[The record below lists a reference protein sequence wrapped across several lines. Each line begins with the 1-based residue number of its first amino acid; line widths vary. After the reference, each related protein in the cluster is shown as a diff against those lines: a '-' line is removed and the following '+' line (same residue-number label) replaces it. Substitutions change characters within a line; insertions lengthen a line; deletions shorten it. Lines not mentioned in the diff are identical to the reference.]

1 MSRFPSK
8 LSDNSFG
15 KTVVATRDLSPGT
28 LVERFRGEVRRYE
41 ELPEAEI
48 IYVISFE
55 PGLWIIPEPNAR
67 FLNHSCDANCRFMD
81 NGDVLTTREVGA
93 GEELTIPYDFAV
105 SSLGPDDASNAGLS
119 LIDRLATALDIRPGE
134 RRLVALLTVH
144 SFFVG
149 IPRVATGTAVMALF
163 LVQFDASNP
172 PYVYIGAAAVIP
184 LTGFVRLRLASR
196 LSLTRLLSID
206 LAFVLGMLL
215 LLRGAL
221 MTSPG
226 AYWVAMILP
235 VWYEV
240 EWVLLNL
247 EFWGLAGNLM
257 NIRQGKRLF
266 GLIGAGELIAGAI
279 VGLLSPRIVAAIGT
293 PNPLLISAVSV
304 TIPFGILFAISR
316 SFKLRPAPLD
326 DDPEARRPR
335 FRELMRSRY
344 LGLLFRLV
352 AVSYLGYYVVDN
364 VFYNLA
370 HARHPRQDELAG
382 FLGVFWGMVSLLTI
396 VSRTIAPG
404 RVLSRYGLGEG
415 LLALPV
421 TIAAGISVVV
431 LGGSMIETA
440 GTVFWVIAVTKL
452 TDQVLRESIDHS
464 AMLVLY
470 QPLPAIQR
478 VRAQTAVEGI
488 VGPIAGGVA
497 GVALLFLI
505 KVLDFG
511 TMQLA
516 LVLLG
521 VVIAWTAV
529 AVVIRREYA
538 AVLMNALARRRL
550 TAQTLSLRDASSIAV
565 LKRGLD
571 SQHPAEVL
579 YCLNTLEEVRH
590 PSLDQFLARLLDH
603 LSPEVRRE
611 ALLRVER
618 RGPQSLL
625 PKVREMV
632 ATEKEPTV
640 RASALRALA
649 ALGDPDDLESIM
661 SLVDVPDASI
671 REGARVALLRHGGIE
686 GVLKAGQ
693 RLVESTRAEDP
704 AQRAAGA
711 RLIGAVG
718 VSNFYRPVLALL
730 DDPALDVRRAAIH
743 AARELENPRLWP
755 RVLAAASDPRLR
767 SAAHSALVTGGEAV
781 LRLLQEAYED
791 AEMTSDVS
799 TRRRLVRLA
808 SHIRS
813 SASTA
818 FLWRLAQSED
828 PAFRHSSLQALVL
841 GGHRASEG
849 QEKLIHQRVEIE
861 VSEAVGTTAAIVD
874 LSQGRF
880 DASLVISSLEHSFDT
895 SRDRIL
901 AWLYFIYPPESI
913 QRARVNLGSRAAEKR
928 AQAVELVDTMITA
941 HLAEIV
947 IPMIEDLE
955 PRARLDRLR
964 GRFPHPSIDP
974 EQRLR
979 EIASGGEERSSWTRA
994 CALHAG
1000 MEAGVPHL
1008 EDAVRGAL
1016 ASTQTLIPE
1025 TGAWAAARL
1034 DEPVA
1039 ENGKSKRLVEAF
1051 GAAKDAGGGNRM
1063 LSTVEKVII
1072 LKGVSI
1078 FAETP
1083 DEVLAEVAPLLKEVE
1098 VAGGETIFEK
1108 GDMGSALFIVI
1119 DGRVRVHSGDKTLRE
1134 LGDRDIF
1141 GEMAALDPEPRSA
1154 SITAIESTRL
1164 FRLEQEALYELMAD
1178 RIEVVRGVIS
1188 VLCQRLRHST
1198 PSR

>member
-1 MSRFPSK
+1 M
-8 LSDNSFG
+8 
-15 KTVVATRDLSPGT
+15 
-28 LVERFRGEVRRYE
+28 
-41 ELPEAEI
+41 
-48 IYVISFE
+48 
-55 PGLWIIPEPNAR
+55 
-67 FLNHSCDANCRFMD
+67 
-81 NGDVLTTREVGA
+81 
-93 GEELTIPYDFAV
+93 
-105 SSLGPDDASNAGLS
+105 
-119 LIDRLATALDIRPGE
+119 LAL
-134 RRLVALLTVH
+134 H

-149 IPRVATGTAVMALF
+149 IPRVATGTAAMALF
-163 LVQFDASNP
+163 LVQFDASNL

-184 LTGFVRLRLASR
+184 LTGFVRLRLANH
-196 LSLTRLLSID
+196 LSLTRLLAVD
-206 LAFVLGMLL
+206 LAFVLVMLL

-221 MTSPG
+221 MTQPG
-226 AYWVAMILP
+226 GYWVAMILP

-257 NIRQGKRLF
+257 HVRQGKRLF

-279 VGLLSPRIVAAIGT
+279 VGLMSPTLVAVIGT
-293 PNPLLISAVSV
+293 PNLLLISAVSV
-304 TIPFGILFAISR
+304 TISFGILLAISHA
-316 SFKLRPAPLD
+316 FKLRPAPIG
-326 DDPEARRPR
+326 DDPEAHRPR

-370 HARHPRQDELAG
+370 HTRHPGQDELAG
-382 FLGVFWGMVSLLTI
+382 FLGVFWGIVSLLTI
-396 VSRTIAPG
+396 ASRTIASG
-404 RVLSRYGLGEG
+404 RVLTRYGLVGG

-421 TIAAGISVVV
+421 AIAAGISMVV
-431 LGGSMIETA
+431 LGGSVIETA
-440 GTVFWVIAVTKL
+440 GTVFWMIAVTKL
-452 TDQVLRESIDHS
+452 IDQVIRESIDRS
-464 AMLVLY
+464 AILVLY

-497 GVALLFLI
+497 GVTLLFLI
-505 KVLDFG
+505 KVMHFG

-516 LVLLG
+516 VLLLG
-521 VVIAWTAV
+521 VVIAWTGV
-529 AVVIRREYA
+529 AVLIRREYA

-550 TAQTLSLRDASSIAV
+550 TGQTLSLQDASSIAV

-618 RGPQSLL
+618 RGTEGLL

-632 ATEKEPTV
+632 ATEKQPDV

-649 ALGDPDDLESIM
+649 ALGDQDDLESIM
-661 SLVDVPDASI
+661 AVVDDPDAAI

-686 GVLKAGQ
+686 GVLRAGQ
-693 RLVESTRAEDP
+693 RLVEATQAEDP
-704 AQRAAGA
+704 AERAAGA

-718 VSNFYRPVLALL
+718 VSNFYRPILALL
-730 DDPALDVRRAAIH
+730 DDTDLDVRRAAIH
-743 AARELENPRLWP
+743 ASRALANARLWP

-767 SAAHSALVTGGEAV
+767 SAAHSALVTGGDPV
-781 LRLLQEAYED
+781 LRLLQQAYED
-791 AEMTSDVS
+791 AERTSDVS

-813 SASTA
+813 SDSTE

-828 PAFRHSSLQALVL
+828 PAVRHSSLQALVL
-841 GGHRASEG
+841 AGHRAGEG
-849 QEKLIHQRVEIE
+849 KQKLIHQRVEME
-861 VSEAVGTTAAIVD
+861 VSEAVGTVASIVD
-874 LSQGRF
+874 LSQRRF
-880 DASLVISSLEHSFDT
+880 DASLLISSLEHSLDT
-895 SRDRIL
+895 SRDRIF

-928 AQAVELVDTMITA
+928 AQAVELVDTMITPQ
-941 HLAEIV
+941 LAEIV
-947 IPMIEDLE
+947 IPVIEDLE
-955 PRARLDRLR
+955 PRARLARLLS
-964 GRFPHPSIDP
+964 RFPHPSMNA

-979 EIASGGEERSSWTRA
+979 EIASGREERSSWTRA
-994 CALHAG
+994 CALHVG
-1000 MEAGVPHL
+1000 MKAGVPNL

-1016 ASTQTLIPE
+1016 ASTQTLMPE

-1034 DEPVA
+1034 GEPLVEDA
-1039 ENGKSKRLVEAF
+1039 ESKRLVEAF
-1051 GAAKDAGGGNRM
+1051 GAARDEKGGSRM

-1108 GDMGSALFIVI
+1108 GDMGSALYIVI

-1188 VLCQRLRHST
+1188 VLCQRLRDST